1 MKYFKY
7 QKSEENNET
16 NIQVAVPL
24 FFYINFKNKFLRS
37 FEKFLVDIY
46 FYFWINLKKNTS
58 L

>member
-24 FFYINFKNKFLRS
+24 FFYINFQ
-37 FEKFLVDIY
+37 
-46 FYFWINLKKNTS
+46 
-58 L
+58 